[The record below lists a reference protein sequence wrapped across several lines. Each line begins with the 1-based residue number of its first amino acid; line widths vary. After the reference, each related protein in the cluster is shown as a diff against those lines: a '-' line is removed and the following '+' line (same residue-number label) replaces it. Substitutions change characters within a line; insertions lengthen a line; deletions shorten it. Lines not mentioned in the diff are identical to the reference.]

1 MNTYTWITTNLYTI
15 DVNTETD
22 YVVTAVYDV
31 TATDGTYSSILNAN
45 ITQFL
50 VDDNKPN
57 YVPYADLTNDIVIG
71 WVKETIGVDGVTSI
85 TNCLDGQI
93 ESQVNP
99 PVSPVNT
106 PLPF

>member
-31 TATDGTYSSILNAN
+31 NGTDGTYSSSLTNVC
-45 ITQFL
+45 QFA
-50 VDDNKPN
+50 VKQNDPN
-57 YVPYADLTNDIVIG
+57 YIPYNQLTNAIVIG
-71 WVKETIGVDGVTSI
+71 WVQQTLGVDGVNNIQASI
-85 TNCLDGQI
+85 DGMI
-93 ESQVNP
+93 NSQANP
-99 PVSPVNT
+99 PQIPQNT